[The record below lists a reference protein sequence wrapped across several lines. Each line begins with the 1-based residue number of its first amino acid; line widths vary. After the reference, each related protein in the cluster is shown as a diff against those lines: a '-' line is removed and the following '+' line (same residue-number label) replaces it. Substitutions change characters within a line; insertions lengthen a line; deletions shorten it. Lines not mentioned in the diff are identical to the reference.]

1 MIASR
6 VRVLVIEDNPAD
18 ADLLTEFLSAS
29 DPQNW
34 CLVWVKSLK
43 QGIEQAQDQ
52 LFDLVLLDLS
62 LPDSFGLDTIVR
74 FRAAYPDMPI
84 VVLTGLDDEATG
96 LEALRQGAQDYL
108 VKGEFNDHL
117 LKRVIYYGLER
128 SQLQRV
134 MQQQSAAI
142 SASLDGIAMLNA
154 DLEFT
159 YVNQS
164 MGKMFG
170 YASITSLV
178 GQPWQ
183 YLFAEF
189 EQERLTSQ
197 ILPTLLKNQFWRGEI
212 MGRRQDGNTFDQEL
226 SVTALPDRGFIFIT
240 HDITVRKQAEQQLR
254 QANEQLAAVNLSLS
268 RATRLKDEF
277 LANMSHEFRTPL
289 NTILGLTEG
298 LRKEAFGP
306 INECQSNTIET
317 IERSGK
323 HLLELINDILDLAKI
338 EAGRL
343 KFQVSEVSA
352 KDLCTAS
359 LDFVQQMAAQ
369 KNIHLDLDISDQIGP
384 IQVDERRMRQVLIN
398 LLSNGIKFTPESGS
412 VMLRV
417 YLESE
422 ESSSK
427 GSEATVPHLLSPSSP
442 YLCFAVS
449 DTGIGITPENLTLL
463 FQPFIQLDSSL
474 NRQYAGTGL
483 GLVLVKQIVEWH
495 GGHIRVDSKVD
506 RGSCFTVCIPY
517 TNPIEAS
524 DCLVNPTSY
533 SQLQATPEGPCH
545 LDSPDAA
552 LLPKDLVT
560 TQAALTLSPLILLA
574 EDNPANAA
582 TVSSYLECRGYQ
594 VILATNGQEVIALA
608 QTSHPDLLLINIHMS
623 GLDGLEAIYR
633 IRHQAEF
640 GEIPIIVLTSLEIP
654 NLREKCIE
662 AGANEYF
669 AKPIQLK
676 QLTMTIQ
683 QLLQTE
689 TFG

>member
-18 ADLLTEFLSAS
+18 ADLLTEFLSAP
-29 DPQNW
+29 DPRNW
-34 CLVWVKSLK
+34 CLVWVESLK
-43 QGIEQAQDQ
+43 QGIEQAQNQ
-52 LFDLVLLDLS
+52 PFDIILLDLS
-62 LPDSFGLDTIVR
+62 LPDSFGLDTISR
-74 FRAAYPDMPI
+74 FREAHPDIPI
-84 VVLTGLDDEATG
+84 VVLTGLDDEAIG

-108 VKGEFNDHL
+108 IKGEFNDHL
-117 LKRVIYYGLER
+117 LKRVIYYSWER

-142 SASLDGIAMLNA
+142 AASLDGIAMLNA

-164 MGKMFG
+164 MGRIFG

-183 YLFAEF
+183 YVFAEF
-189 EQERLTSQ
+189 EQERLTTQ
-197 ILPTLLKNQFWRGEI
+197 ILPTLLANQFWRGEI

-240 HDITVRKQAEQQLR
+240 HDITVRKQADQQLR
-254 QANEQLAAVNLSLS
+254 QANEQLATINLALS
-268 RATRLKDEF
+268 RATRLKDDF

-289 NTILGLTEG
+289 NTILGMAEG
-298 LRKEAFGP
+298 LRKGVFGP
-306 INECQSNTIET
+306 INECQSETIET

-338 EAGRL
+338 EAGKL
-343 KFQVSEVSA
+343 ELQVSEISA

-359 LDFVQQMAAQ
+359 LSFVQQMAAQ
-369 KNIHLDLDISDQIGP
+369 KNIHLDLDIPNQVGK

-412 VMLRV
+412 VILRV

-422 ESSSK
+422 EDRSTS
-427 GSEATVPHLLSPSSP
+427 SEAAVAYPLSSSSP
-442 YLCFAVS
+442 YLCFSVS
-449 DTGIGITPENLTLL
+449 DTGIGITPENLNLL

-474 NRQYAGTGL
+474 DRQYTGTGL
-483 GLVLVKQIVEWH
+483 GLALVKQIVEWH
-495 GGHIRVDSKVD
+495 GGHITVDSQVNQ
-506 RGSCFTVCIPY
+506 GSCFTVCIPY
-517 TNPIEAS
+517 TESLETSACLPKPI
-524 DCLVNPTSY
+524 PY
-533 SQLQATPEGPCH
+533 SQLQATQERLCH
-545 LDSPDAA
+545 LDNPDTD
-552 LLPKDLVT
+552 LQHKDLVT

-574 EDNPANAA
+574 ENNPANAA
-582 TVSSYLECRGYQ
+582 TLSSYLECRGYQ
-594 VILATNGQEVIALA
+594 VILVTNGQEVIALA
-608 QTSHPDLLLINIHMS
+608 QTSRPDLILMNIQMPE
-623 GLDGLEAIYR
+623 LDGLEAIYR
-633 IRHQAEF
+633 IRQQTEL
-640 GEIPIIVLTSLEIP
+640 GEIPIIVLISLVAP
-654 NLREKCIE
+654 NLREKYIG
-662 AGANEYF
+662 AGANECF
-669 AKPIQLK
+669 VKPIQLK
-676 QLTMTIQ
+676 QLTTTIQ